1 MQKQYRTNGAAGA
14 FMDIYE
20 NVLEELKYII
30 SDISTD
36 ELKHIADP
44 LTKDVNCRSI
54 QTVLSHVVKA
64 GHNYVIAIRNNL
76 GEENTFHEIILLDNI
91 PEYISAMDELI
102 RITEKLFN
110 DFPNIQLEVFN
121 NDDKIVSRWGQQYD
135 PEQLLEHAIVH
146 VMRHQRQIE
155 RFLQGMRLHLSLIH
169 I

>member
-30 SDISTD
+30 SDINTD

-155 RFLQGMRLHLSLIH
+155 RFLQGMRLHFNF
-169 I
+169 

>member
-54 QTVLSHVVKA
+54 QTSPL
-64 GHNYVIAIRNNL
+64 
-76 GEENTFHEIILLDNI
+76 
-91 PEYISAMDELI
+91 
-102 RITEKLFN
+102 
-110 DFPNIQLEVFN
+110 
-121 NDDKIVSRWGQQYD
+121 
-135 PEQLLEHAIVH
+135 
-146 VMRHQRQIE
+146 
-155 RFLQGMRLHLSLIH
+155 
-169 I
+169 

>member
-30 SDISTD
+30 SDITSD

-91 PEYISAMDELI
+91 PDYISALDELI
-102 RITEKLFN
+102 GTTEKLFI
-110 DFPNIQLEVFN
+110 DFPDLQLEVYN

-155 RFLQGMRLHLSLIH
+155 RFLQGMRLHFNF
-169 I
+169 

>member
-76 GEENTFHEIILLDNI
+76 GEENTFHEIKFLDNI

-155 RFLQGMRLHLSLIH
+155 RFLQGMRLHFNF
-169 I
+169 

>member
-1 MQKQYRTNGAAGA
+1 
-14 FMDIYE
+14 
-20 NVLEELKYII
+20 
-30 SDISTD
+30 
-36 ELKHIADP
+36 
-44 LTKDVNCRSI
+44 
-54 QTVLSHVVKA
+54 
-64 GHNYVIAIRNNL
+64 
-76 GEENTFHEIILLDNI
+76 LLDNI

-155 RFLQGMRLHLSLIH
+155 RFLQGMRLHFNF
-169 I
+169 

>member
-30 SDISTD
+30 SDINTD
-36 ELKHIADP
+36 ELKHISDP

-102 RITEKLFN
+102 RITENLFN
-110 DFPNIQLEVFN
+110 DYPHLQLEVLN

-155 RFLQGMRLHLSLIH
+155 RFLQGMRLHFNF
-169 I
+169 